1 MRRLDQDYL
10 EGPPRHEPASL
21 PPNRADDTMF
31 SCARKRA
38 IHGTSAIGDRKAV
51 LPRDATRVKR
61 AVFINETY
69 NDVD

>member
-1 MRRLDQDYL
+1 
-10 EGPPRHEPASL
+10 
-21 PPNRADDTMF
+21 MF
-31 SCARKRA
+31 SGAPKRA

-61 AVFINETY
+61 AVFIKETY